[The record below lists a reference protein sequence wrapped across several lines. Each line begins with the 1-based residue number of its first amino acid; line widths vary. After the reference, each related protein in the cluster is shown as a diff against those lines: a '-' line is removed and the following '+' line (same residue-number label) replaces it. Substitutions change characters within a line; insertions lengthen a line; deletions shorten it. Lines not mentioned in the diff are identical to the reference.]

1 MRFRSVLVTGLLLTI
16 TVLARSQDADQQKLI
31 QIEKELA
38 DEPINGPKTVELT
51 KKYFY
56 DATVTQLTGTGV
68 IAAAPKAK
76 ILEIV
81 AKPDPSDPNAAIKA
95 SVSDFRVQIY
105 GDAATV
111 AYRMT
116 ETDTGNKEAG
126 LNATNHYGC
135 LDTFLKRDER
145 WLLVANACAPRA
157 PLSAAQ
163 WAATKKAM
171 ANEPK
176 DVQELFH

>member
-1 MRFRSVLVTGLLLTI
+1 
-16 TVLARSQDADQQKLI
+16 
-31 QIEKELA
+31 
-38 DEPINGPKTVELT
+38 
-51 KKYFY
+51 
-56 DATVTQLTGTGV
+56 
-68 IAAAPKAK
+68 
-76 ILEIV
+76 
-81 AKPDPSDPNAAIKA
+81 
-95 SVSDFRVQIY
+95 
-105 GDAATV
+105 
-111 AYRMT
+111 MT